1 MGNNTKAYIKSEV
14 SKLKKLK
21 AKCGTKMTIVK
32 LKTMGG
38 FENLTDEIAQEV
50 IEQLEEYAT
59 VVLKQL
65 NRLKMLKTIN
75 KDEQ

>member
-1 MGNNTKAYIKSEV
+1 MGNNTKAYIKNEV

-21 AKCGTKMTIVK
+21 AKCSGKMTIVK

-75 KDEQ
+75 EDEY